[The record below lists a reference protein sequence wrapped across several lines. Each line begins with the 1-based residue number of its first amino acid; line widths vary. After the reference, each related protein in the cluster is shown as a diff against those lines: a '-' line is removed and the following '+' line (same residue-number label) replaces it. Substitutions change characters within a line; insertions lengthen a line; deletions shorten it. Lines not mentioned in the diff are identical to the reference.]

1 MAVMALAGL
10 IAPGIHVIAKTL
22 GASMAPGQMACA
34 RFFFQA
40 LLLLPMA
47 LVERRGHI
55 PPPTLTQ
62 IVRGVLLATTTL
74 LFFWALTYL
83 PLADTAAIFYVEP
96 LLLVII
102 AALFLGEP
110 VGWRR
115 LLAVAVGFIGV
126 LLIIRPSFEAVG
138 PAALLPLAAAVSYAG
153 YLSITRHVAGTEHP
167 RVMQLWVSVSGALVL
182 GSVIA
187 LASPFSWP
195 VLAPSWP
202 TALELLLLLAMGA
215 IATTSHMLAIHAIRI
230 APAQILAPFQYT
242 EILGATIM
250 GVLFFGNWP
259 DRQTMIG
266 IAIIVG
272 SGLYVFFRERQLA
285 RRGASRT

>member
-10 IAPGIHVIAKTL
+10 IAPGIHAIAKTL
-22 GASMAPGQMACA
+22 GGSLAPGEMACA

-40 LLLLPMA
+40 LLLLPLA
-47 LVERRGHI
+47 LIARRGHI
-55 PPPTLTQ
+55 PPPTPTQ
-62 IVRGVLLATTTL
+62 IVRGALLATTTL
-74 LFFWALTYL
+74 LFFWALAYL

-102 AALFLGEP
+102 AALFLGEK

-115 LLAVAVGFIGV
+115 LLAVAVGFLGV

-138 PAALLPLAAAVSYAG
+138 PPALLPLAAALSYAG
-153 YLSITRHVAGTEHP
+153 YLSIVRHSAAAEHP

-182 GSVIA
+182 GLA
-187 LASPFSWP
+187 MTLASPFGWP

-202 TALELLLLLAMGA
+202 TARELLLLLAMGA

-242 EILGATIM
+242 EILGATIL
-250 GVLFFGNWP
+250 GIAIFANWP
-259 DRQTMIG
+259 DPQTWAG

-272 SGLYVFFRERQLA
+272 AGLYVFFRERQLA
-285 RRGASRT
+285 RR

>member
-1 MAVMALAGL
+1 
-10 IAPGIHVIAKTL
+10 
-22 GASMAPGQMACA
+22 
-34 RFFFQA
+34 
-40 LLLLPMA
+40 
-47 LVERRGHI
+47 
-55 PPPTLTQ
+55 
-62 IVRGVLLATTTL
+62 
-74 LFFWALTYL
+74 
-83 PLADTAAIFYVEP
+83 
-96 LLLVII
+96 
-102 AALFLGEP
+102 

-182 GSVIA
+182 GGVIA